1 MDGENRRKTL
11 LELLAAAGEP
21 LSGSALAKRLGVS
34 RQVIVQDI
42 ALLRATNRD
51 ILSTA
56 RGYLLYSPPRHAA
69 TAALWFPI
77 PRNRLP
83 TN

>member
-11 LELLAAAGEP
+11 LDLLAAAEEP
-21 LSGSALAKRLGVS
+21 LSGSALAKKLGVS

-56 RGYLLYSPPRHAA
+56 PAA
-69 TAALWFPI
+69 TAVLWFPI
-77 PRNRLP
+77 QQSRSP